1 MKKLIKILLFF
12 VLLMQVL
19 SINTYAEW
27 IHNEKLN
34 GWLFID
40 RINNQFIKSQY
51 IWIDNEK
58 EKDTQSL
65 YYFNEN
71 GFCQISTVLPDGRI
85 TNDQGQVLD
94 ENGKP
99 MTNYKNK
106 AKTINTT
113 GKEIVNDTAGSNI
126 IKSKKNNDGTIEQSS
141 SQGTGRLIKN
151 YITGSYGVEII
162 KDKYIN
168 GASKPNVIH
177 FKENGSYISL
187 DTKKYNKVS
196 LKLER
201 EKTTSDVTY
210 ELRLVVNGYEEDEI
224 QFEDDEYELECE
236 FEWKL
241 NDDVDLV
248 MYQYGEV
255 NSYSSKG
262 IYIINGRMAKH
273 KEDKEE

>member
-1 MKKLIKILLFF
+1 MKKLVKILLFF

-71 GFCQISTVLPDGRI
+71 GFCQISIVLPDGRI

-99 MTNYKNK
+99 MINYKNK

>member
-1 MKKLIKILLFF
+1 M
-12 VLLMQVL
+12 
-19 SINTYAEW
+19 
-27 IHNEKLN
+27 NEKKFHDLEEYYK
-34 GWLFID
+34 
-40 RINNQFIKSQY
+40 IK
-51 IWIDNEK
+51 
-58 EKDTQSL
+58 
-65 YYFNEN
+65 F
-71 GFCQISTVLPDGRI
+71 
-85 TNDQGQVLD
+85 
-94 ENGKP
+94 
-99 MTNYKNK
+99 
-106 AKTINTT
+106 
-113 GKEIVNDTAGSNI
+113 
-126 IKSKKNNDGTIEQSS
+126 
-141 SQGTGRLIKN
+141 
-151 YITGSYGVEII
+151 
-162 KDKYIN
+162 
-168 GASKPNVIH
+168 PN
-177 FKENGSYISL
+177 
-187 DTKKYNKVS
+187 TKKYNKVS